1 MMNLSPVIPF
11 GWPILVVD
19 SSGSLLT
26 VGASSLA
33 DSPCDLRITLAV
45 EMPDTRVVIVESA
58 DGSEELGRFD
68 LRYGCVFQMFAI
80 RLSAASSSRIAREGV
95 KLRVSSGAPVVI
107 FAATADSDL
116 PPEFA
121 PHLLASEGPAS
132 AESVLPRLASP
143 ASLQPFNWLHG
154 CVVDALADADD
165 QPALAAHLGRWFL
178 PGGQLRY
185 IGPHSEPRADELF
198 GLEPVLMFAALVRHD
213 PQHPAFGV
221 LRRWLEKHT
230 EADGLLIDRGLD
242 AEGIP
247 SAVTW
252 ISIEAIYTV
261 AYPLALA
268 ATILNEP
275 GWRDLAWAQVTHRC
289 RHLVEGGTICQRA
302 PLGGGGEQPHWARA
316 NAWFL
321 LGLAKTLRAL
331 APHHTVSLAEGLPML
346 REHAGRIIA
355 AQRADGLWSVY
366 LDDPA
371 AGSDTSA
378 SAGLAAALAIGF
390 GEGWLGAD
398 ALVAARRAD
407 AALAKMLTPD
417 GFLGGVAQLNRGGDD
432 LQRGGYRVLG
442 QFALGLYGQLRVALS
457 SLSTP

>member
-1 MMNLSPVIPF
+1 
-11 GWPILVVD
+11 
-19 SSGSLLT
+19 
-26 VGASSLA
+26 
-33 DSPCDLRITLAV
+33 
-45 EMPDTRVVIVESA
+45 
-58 DGSEELGRFD
+58 
-68 LRYGCVFQMFAI
+68 
-80 RLSAASSSRIAREGV
+80 
-95 KLRVSSGAPVVI
+95 
-107 FAATADSDL
+107 
-116 PPEFA
+116 
-121 PHLLASEGPAS
+121 
-132 AESVLPRLASP
+132 
-143 ASLQPFNWLHG
+143 
-154 CVVDALADADD
+154 
-165 QPALAAHLGRWFL
+165 
-178 PGGQLRY
+178 
-185 IGPHSEPRADELF
+185 
-198 GLEPVLMFAALVRHD
+198 
-213 PQHPAFGV
+213 
-221 LRRWLEKHT
+221 LEKHT

-247 SAVTW
+247 SEVTW

-302 PLGGGGEQPHWARA
+302 PLGGAGEQPHWARA

-331 APHHTVSLAEGLPML
+331 APYHAVSLAEGLPML
-346 REHAGRIIA
+346 HEHAARILA